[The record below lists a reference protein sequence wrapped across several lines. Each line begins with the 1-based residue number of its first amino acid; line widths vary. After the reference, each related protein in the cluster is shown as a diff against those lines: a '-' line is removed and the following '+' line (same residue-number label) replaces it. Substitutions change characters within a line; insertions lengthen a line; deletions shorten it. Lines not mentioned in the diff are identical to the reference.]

1 MPSTASCPL
10 CGSKGPLKKCDYDH
24 MVKDT
29 IPDVVNKECKKVIG
43 LAIKKIRR
51 ANKGRLTPSEEK
63 VVNILSNYMKS
74 LK

>member
-1 MPSTASCPL
+1 
-10 CGSKGPLKKCDYDH
+10 